1 MEMNLKRPFILIKQA
16 RIPKTPESS
25 IGKHLRKKIKQEN
38 SPLPNIIKSPIET
51 PKTPLLMYANYKET
65 ENNIDNYI
73 YMKQMP
79 KQEEENGMVFMNT
92 QFNYNWSQNYFGNE
106 LKLILTNQSFDT
118 QSSLSGGS
126 QLEKNLKKASQ
137 KTTHE
142 SIKFSNN
149 LNEKIYDNWTDGLS
163 FIESDDQNCN
173 DFMNL
178 DGVCGKEVKKFPIP
192 FDKKI
197 FNYIEDN
204 DF

>member
-1 MEMNLKRPFILIKQA
+1 
-16 RIPKTPESS
+16 
-25 IGKHLRKKIKQEN
+25 
-38 SPLPNIIKSPIET
+38 
-51 PKTPLLMYANYKET
+51 MYSNYKET
-65 ENNIDNYI
+65 ENNIEKYI
-73 YMKQMP
+73 SPKQMP
-79 KQEEENGMVFMNT
+79 IHEEENGMVFMNT

-126 QLEKNLKKASQ
+126 HLEENFKKASQ
-137 KTTHE
+137 KTMQE

-149 LNEKIYDNWTDGLS
+149 LNEKMQDNWNEGLS
-163 FIESDDQNCN
+163 LIESDDQNCH

-192 FDKKI
+192 FDKEI